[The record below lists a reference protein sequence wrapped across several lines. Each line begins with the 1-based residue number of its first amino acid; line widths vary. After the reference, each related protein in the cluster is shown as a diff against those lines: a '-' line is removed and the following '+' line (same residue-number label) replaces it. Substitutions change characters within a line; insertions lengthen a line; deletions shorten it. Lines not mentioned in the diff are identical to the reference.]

1 MVTIKNSC
9 VAFNNIF
16 NLRFDSLPTRN
27 TICAGMQSSLVKP
40 NAYYFFI
47 VTSYLLISAKLHEVE
62 LYSNVAAI
70 LRRVG
75 GVPALFWKI
84 DINRS
89 AVHIS
94 ICLHQSE

>member
-16 NLRFDSLPTRN
+16 NLRFNSIPTRN
-27 TICAGMQSSLVKP
+27 TIYAVMQSSLVKP
-40 NAYYFFI
+40 SAYYFFI
-47 VTSYLLISAKLHEVE
+47 VTSYLLTSARLYEVE
-62 LYSNVAAI
+62 LYSN
-70 LRRVG
+70 G
-75 GVPALFWKI
+75 ESGVFRHYFGKI
-84 DINRS
+84 DIKRC